1 MVLLLESMVCEA
13 CFHGYANHL
22 QCFFMALILSLDLC
36 PGVFTGVCAV
46 MANTGQP
53 FVERIPD
60 VAWLV
65 LDDMTDTLS
74 EVIGWGRN
82 RLQASM

>member
-1 MVLLLESMVCEA
+1 ML
-13 CFHGYANHL
+13 
-22 QCFFMALILSLDLC
+22 
-36 PGVFTGVCAV
+36 
-46 MANTGQP
+46 ANTGQP
-53 FVERIPD
+53 FIQRIPD

-82 RLQASM
+82 KLQVSM